1 MTHLVLRSSIKDG
14 KTFARDVD
22 THAEELRNYELHHA
36 AVLRGEADHYPP
48 PSAPS
53 DVDKAVRRPD
63 FIPDYKIV
71 DRLPVQ
77 HGDIAA
83 LIQCKHELQQQ
94 INAMELAAVHA
105 LLPLGKWRL
114 AGIEY
119 GLALQKL
126 LQEQSAQ
133 EKAIVAAHGSR
144 LRTLDAI
151 KLHHAQLESQI
162 EDLTFDTINDWVPTP
177 YRTGNA

>member
-1 MTHLVLRSSIKDG
+1 MTHLVLRSSIKDE

-22 THAEELRNYELHHA
+22 THAEELRNYKLHYA
-36 AVLRGEADHYPP
+36 AVLRGEADLYPP
-48 PSAPS
+48 PSAS
-53 DVDKAVRRPD
+53 ADVAKAVSRPD
-63 FIPDYKIV
+63 FMPDYKIV

-83 LIQCKHELQQQ
+83 LTQCKNELQQQ
-94 INAMELAAVHA
+94 INIMELAAVHA
-105 LLPLGKWRL
+105 LLPPGKWRL

-119 GLALQKL
+119 GLALSKPPE
-126 LQEQSAQ
+126 EQSTQ

-162 EDLTFDTINDWVPTP
+162 EDLTFDTVNDWVPTP
-177 YRTGNA
+177 FKG